1 MTRTGAVVAARAGNA
16 VFVSDY
22 LYSDA
27 ARYDSFTENYRRSL
41 AAIDRALAEAC
52 DTVVEAMDMLPNKA
66 LAEALDGM
74 EVYCVGD
81 CEKPWNIAEAVTAG
95 NLTARRI

>member
-1 MTRTGAVVAARAGNA
+1 M
-16 VFVSDY
+16 
-22 LYSDA
+22 LYSRGTRLWPNA
-27 ARYDSFTENYRRSL
+27 SL
-41 AAIDRALAEAC
+41 AAVGDGTVTIKSETGLDVTIAC
-52 DTVVEAMDMLPNKA
+52 DTVIEAMDMLPNKA

-95 NLTARRI
+95 NLTARKI

>member
-1 MTRTGAVVAARAGNA
+1 MT
-16 VFVSDY
+16 
-22 LYSDA
+22 
-27 ARYDSFTENYRRSL
+27 
-41 AAIDRALAEAC
+41 IAC
-52 DTVVEAMDMLPNKA
+52 DTVIEAMDMLPNKA

-95 NLTARRI
+95 NLTARKI